1 MSLPAWVP
9 DVSVQEIVGASIAL
23 VLVATVVR
31 KLWPG
36 ARRIM
41 HLVDDLAGESARPG
55 VAARPGLMER
65 MAAVEGSQQDM
76 SEKVDTIHHEVLPN
90 SGTSLRDEVNR
101 NTEGIKAAHDR
112 LDEHADKLA
121 LIERLLPPEG

>member
-36 ARRIM
+36 VRRVM
-41 HLVDDLAGESARPG
+41 HLVDDLAGESERPG
-55 VAARPGLMER
+55 VPARPGLMER
-65 MAAVEGSQQDM
+65 MAAVEDGQSDM
-76 SEKVDTIHHEVLPN
+76 SEKVDVIHHEVLPN
-90 SGTSLRDEVNR
+90 SGTSLRDEVTR
-101 NTEGIKAAHDR
+101 NTEGIKSAHDR
-112 LDEHADKLA
+112 IDQLVDRVHRIDGQGA
-121 LIERLLPPEG
+121 G